1 MKTADAHLI
10 EHFVSSEPRLSGGY
24 LTVVRDTV
32 CLPDGSHA
40 TREYVRHQGAVA
52 VVPLLD
58 DGRIVMVRQYR
69 HAVGQVLVEFPAG
82 KLDPGESV
90 LQCAIRELREETG
103 YEAAQWARAG
113 VFHNAAAYST
123 EKMEIWFARGL
134 KPGAQRLDPGEFL
147 EVQAMPVSSLDQ
159 LAQRGELS
167 DMKTMI
173 GLQWLQ
179 KWLSGSWPLEWVHPA
194 SA

>member
-10 EHFVSSEPRLSGGY
+10 EHFVSSESRLSGGY